1 MIRLFKKVINNKKSN
16 RLKTR
21 EISEFRE
28 FIEKKYGLKISRKK
42 YNKYVYLYSKY
53 SKNEMTMYDA
63 SFDISENIERFVYFI
78 YGYNAYWKH
87 RKSFKE

>member
-1 MIRLFKKVINNKKSN
+1 MIRFFKKSTPF
-16 RLKTR
+16 KTR
-21 EISEFRE
+21 EISDFRE

-53 SKNEMTMYDA
+53 TNNKMTMYDA
-63 SFDISENIERFVYFI
+63 TFDIAENIERFVYFI
-78 YGYNAYWKH
+78 HGYNAYWQH